1 MDIDF
6 VITWVDM
13 DDPRW
18 KADFAKYSGKIDN
31 KKNEVSEARFR
42 DHGFLKYWFRGVE
55 KFAPWVRKVHFVTCG
70 QKPEWLNVNHPKL
83 SLVNHADYIPSKL
96 LPVFNSSLIE
106 IYLHKIPNLAEN
118 FVYFNDDFFII
129 NNITKERFFKNGLPN
144 DIAAF
149 RYNSGMG
156 LWSKCLKNNIEVIN
170 ERFDKK
176 AVLKRDH
183 NKWFHPSYG
192 KKANVTRLLKP
203 YGKFATLITPHNAQP
218 YLKSTFEEVWEYAGD
233 RLTKVS
239 KNRFRSPE
247 DYTQELFRTWQICR
261 SNFEP
266 YSTYQD
272 TKMYPLVLRSKQAI
286 KAVYEQSYKLI
297 CLNDNVHIRNYDK
310 VMAGLEKA
318 FDTILPDKS
327 GFEI

>member
-13 DDPRW
+13 DDPKW

-70 QKPEWLNVNHPKL
+70 QKPEWINVNHPKL

-176 AVLKRDH
+176 TVLKRDH

-192 KKANVTRLLKP
+192 KKANLTRLLKP

-266 YSTYQD
+266 YNTYQD